1 MRARERQRRIY
12 AAAAA
17 AMIVVVG
24 VLGMSLSTTMRKE
37 QIAVALTGGDASRA
51 PPLLRRYG
59 CAGCHNIPGI
69 PGADGLV
76 GPPLGD
82 LRQRVFIAGKL
93 PNTADN
99 LVKWIVAPT
108 IIHPASAMPNT
119 GVSESE
125 ARDIAAYLY
134 RR

>member
-1 MRARERQRRIY
+1 M
-12 AAAAA
+12 
-17 AMIVVVG
+17 
-24 VLGMSLSTTMRKE
+24 
-37 QIAVALTGGDASRA
+37 ALTGGDAWRA

-59 CAGCHNIPGI
+59 CAGCHDIPGI

-76 GPPLGD
+76 GPPLGN
-82 LRQRVFIAGKL
+82 LRQRVLIGGTL

-108 IIHPASAMPNT
+108 TIHPASAMPNT
-119 GVSESE
+119 GISEAE

-134 RR
+134 GQ

>member
-1 MRARERQRRIY
+1 MRARERQGRIY

-24 VLGMSLSTTMRKE
+24 VLVMCLSTTRQE
-37 QIAVALTGGDASRA
+37 QIALALTGGDASRA

-108 IIHPASAMPNT
+108 SIHPASAMPNT

>member
-1 MRARERQRRIY
+1 MRARERQGRIY

-24 VLGMSLSTTMRKE
+24 VLVMCLSTTRQE
-37 QIAVALTGGDASRA
+37 QIALALTGGDASRA

-93 PNTADN
+93 PNTAGN

-108 IIHPASAMPNT
+108 SIHPASAMPNT

>member
-1 MRARERQRRIY
+1 MLARRWRWRRCGSINPAATKWSAIMRARERQGRIY

-24 VLGMSLSTTMRKE
+24 VLVMCLSTTRRG
-37 QIAVALTGGDASRA
+37 QIARALTGGDASRA

-82 LRQRVFIAGKL
+82 LRQRVFIAGK
-93 PNTADN
+93 
-99 LVKWIVAPT
+99 
-108 IIHPASAMPNT
+108 
-119 GVSESE
+119 
-125 ARDIAAYLY
+125 
-134 RR
+134 

>member
-1 MRARERQRRIY
+1 MRARERQGRIY

-24 VLGMSLSTTMRKE
+24 VLVMCLSTTPQE
-37 QIAVALTGGDASRA
+37 QIALALTGGDASRA

-108 IIHPASAMPNT
+108 SIHPASAMPNT